1 MILEETLQEHLKRQK
16 LGKEET
22 EYDLID
28 VLIKAKEHGDLEV
41 PITLD
46 NIKAV
51 ILVCLKFCYLINY
64 ISFVFNE
71 KNKQTKN
78 YYG

>member
-1 MILEETLQEHLKRQK
+1 MILEETLQEHLKRRQH
-16 LGKEET
+16 EEEES

-51 ILVCLKFCYLINY
+51 ILVRLCKFM
-64 ISFVFNE
+64 
-71 KNKQTKN
+71 T
-78 YYG
+78 